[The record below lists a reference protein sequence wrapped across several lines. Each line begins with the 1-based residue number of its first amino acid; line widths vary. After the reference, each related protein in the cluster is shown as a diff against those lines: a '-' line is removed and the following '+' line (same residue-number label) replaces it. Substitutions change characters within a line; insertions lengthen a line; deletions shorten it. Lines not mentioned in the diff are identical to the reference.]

1 MPLKKVY
8 ITYVII
14 IVAVTFIAIIT
25 SYLIVRHHM
34 NRKGSRETNIPSPSV
49 FTPPDEPAIQ
59 TRRPEPRSKEVK
71 NPSGKY
77 VAYIEPF
84 EWEICGNIF
93 IRNLKTGTT
102 RQLTDYGI
110 SRSSKPKNIQWF
122 NDTLML
128 VIEGYTW
135 GTVTVGGSLYFV
147 DCRTGEYALIL
158 RPPLD
163 QEVAEVSCHKNSV
176 ILRVATW
183 NENRMGHTLSTRVLN
198 ADSLFLHTFDV
209 K

>member
-1 MPLKKVY
+1 MPLKRLY
-8 ITYVII
+8 ITRVII
-14 IVAVTFIAIIT
+14 IVAVTFITIIT
-25 SYLIVRHHM
+25 AYLIVRHQM
-34 NRKGSRETNIPSPSV
+34 NRNHSRETDIPSPPV

-59 TRRPEPRSKEVK
+59 IKWPRSKEIK

-84 EWEICGNIF
+84 QWEICGSIF
-93 IRNLKTGTT
+93 IKNLKTGTT
-102 RQLTDYGI
+102 KQLTDYGI
-110 SRSSKPKNIQWF
+110 SRSSKPKGIQWF

-147 DCRTGEYALIL
+147 NCRTGEYSLIL
-158 RPPLD
+158 KPPMG
-163 QEVAEVSCHKNSV
+163 QEVAEVSLHKNSV

-183 NENRMGHTLSTRVLN
+183 NENRMEYTLSTRVLD
-198 ADSLFLHTFDV
+198 ADSLFRHTFNV